1 MDTVSTEILHRAL
14 LSKYT
19 FRLRPAKRL
28 TLPKFR
34 GALFRGGFGKAL
46 LNAVCPEN
54 ACNQNDCPQRLHC
67 AYSYIF
73 ETPVPDDADV
83 LRLNTHVTHP
93 FIIEPPH
100 GQKGV
105 YEGGDAL
112 ELNLTL
118 IGKAIDYL
126 PYCVFAFERLGI
138 MGIGRERVQYG
149 IENVVAADNQVE
161 TVIFSGR
168 EKRFLSKGSALS
180 FNDIMNGRG
189 EDRQRWQ
196 RTGSLEVQYITPARF
211 EHDGVLVAEGLE
223 FHILLRSI
231 LRRLSTL
238 IYFHC
243 GKLALPIDY
252 KQLIEDA
259 RGITIGNGN
268 LAWEDHERYSAR
280 KGKRM
285 KLGGLT
291 GSIWYQGNLEPFV
304 PFLLLAEYIHVGK
317 SVSFGFGQVR
327 IC

>member
-1 MDTVSTEILHRAL
+1 MDTVSIKILQRAL
-14 LSKYT
+14 LSRYT
-19 FRLRPAKRL
+19 LKLRPAKRL

-93 FIIEPPH
+93 FIIEPPN
-100 GQKGV
+100 GKKSV
-105 YEGGDAL
+105 YEGGDTL
-112 ELNLTL
+112 ELNLIL

-149 IENVVAADNQVE
+149 IENVVATDNGVE
-161 TVIFSGR
+161 TVIFSGK
-168 EKRFLSKGSALS
+168 EKRFLSKGGALS
-180 FNDIMNGRG
+180 FNDIMNGRS
-189 EDRQRWQ
+189 EDRQRWL
-196 RTGSLEVQYITPARF
+196 RAGSVEVQCTTPARF
-211 EHDGVLVAEGLE
+211 EHDGELVVEGLE

-243 GKLALPIDY
+243 GALALPIDY
-252 KQLIEDA
+252 KQLIENA
-259 RGITIGNGN
+259 REITVGENT
-268 LAWEDHERYSAR
+268 LAWEEHERYSGR
-280 KGKRM
+280 NGKRM

-291 GSIWYQGNLEPFV
+291 GTIRYQGDLTPFV

-317 SVSFGFGQVR
+317 SVSFGFGQISIR
-327 IC
+327 